1 MSLKILF
8 VFVLYRKADDNNNNT
23 NSIII
28 LFGDLWHQKRLK
40 TPNLSKI

>member
-1 MSLKILF
+1 MSLKIYI
-8 VFVLYRKADDNNNNT
+8 VFVLYRKADNNNT

-40 TPNLSKI
+40 TPNLSKM